1 MSSFLKLTSN
11 FTNVSIIFLQIKF
24 IFREIIFRY
33 LHLKNIITWSKEINM
48 RLLFFNLIL
57 FLLSGKFIC
66 KTVNGKFN
74 HCNNKF
80 CEEVEEIEVVQ
91 YFDKCTE
98 YPYVKFFSKHLG
110 KTMDGF
116 LNQIGDLITDPQV
129 EIPCNR
135 KVKLDNYRDFSIE
148 REDHRAR
155 VIESLIDKKTDEIIN
170 VNYFKRPLKNIIK
183 DYICLAFLILIL
195 ILIIVYRVAFKN
207 FFVRILSYC
216 APHWLNELRK
226 QLKKNKIENDE
237 EDKKTKK
244 QTKKNKE
251 KFSPIK
257 VIVHNPKADNNSS
270 AKRKKAN
277 VSKNSLISDD
287 EDSFINEKT
296 NRQLSFYTPTAPA
309 PQHFY
314 SPLYPPL
321 PPQIIQQPIIH
332 QFQNQPQIHST
343 LHSQHIPNHHSQNQ
357 PVVQSTSQNL
367 HQQSQTNSHTQPLHS
382 TNQLHSQTNSHIQP
396 HIQPQIQSQIQQHT
410 QPHHST
416 NQLQSPTHSYI
427 QPNTQTYHSINQ
439 LQSPSLSSNIL
450 QPMLNQGQP
459 ITPIRQGSVLIP
471 AYDTLPSFQ
480 PSPHIPM
487 NRSPPFS
494 PIRMETNGGKSPC
507 PLCPSRYQTE
517 KGIKQHCRMTHP
529 QYELTLKNRLWGYIF
544 RGQ

>member
-1 MSSFLKLTSN
+1 
-11 FTNVSIIFLQIKF
+11 
-24 IFREIIFRY
+24 
-33 LHLKNIITWSKEINM
+33 M

-66 KTVNGKFN
+66 KTVKSEFN

-80 CEEVEEIEVVQ
+80 CEEIEEIEVVQ

-98 YPYVKFFSKHLG
+98 YPYVKFISKHLG
-110 KTMDGF
+110 KMMDGF
-116 LNQIGDLITDPQV
+116 LNQKGDLITEPQV

-135 KVKLDNYRDFSIE
+135 KVKPDNYRDFSIE
-148 REDHRAR
+148 
-155 VIESLIDKKTDEIIN
+155 
-170 VNYFKRPLKNIIK
+170 
-183 DYICLAFLILIL
+183 
-195 ILIIVYRVAFKN
+195 
-207 FFVRILSYC
+207 
-216 APHWLNELRK
+216 
-226 QLKKNKIENDE
+226 
-237 EDKKTKK
+237 
-244 QTKKNKE
+244 
-251 KFSPIK
+251 
-257 VIVHNPKADNNSS
+257 
-270 AKRKKAN
+270 
-277 VSKNSLISDD
+277 SD
-287 EDSFINEKT
+287 
-296 NRQLSFYTPTAPA
+296 
-309 PQHFY
+309 
-314 SPLYPPL
+314 
-321 PPQIIQQPIIH
+321 
-332 QFQNQPQIHST
+332 QPQIHST